1 MTGGGW
7 FALGIAVFGS
17 LCYAAGSILQA
28 VGARRST
35 GAVSTLGHPL
45 YLIGIALDMMAWL
58 GSMVA
63 LRELAVYLVESV
75 LAGSL
80 AITAFAAWAFLG
92 SKLRRRDV
100 AAIVVTIL
108 ALAGLAMSAGQQ
120 HVVAAS
126 LTLRLFFVG
135 ALVIVLFLGFA
146 ATKIGSPGLI
156 ASIGG
161 LSVGFAA
168 LGGRAL
174 HLPDDEMTTVGSA
187 AMTIFSEP
195 LTYVLLVFAANGMI
209 MYANALQGGDV
220 GRVTAVHW
228 TFEVIAPSVI
238 ALTVLG
244 DTVRPGWEPVALA
257 AALVTVGCAI
267 VLASA
272 PATATLEEGA
282 AGPAELPAGAQ
293 PHALPAPPLP
303 VLPGAPGHPVTA
315 LVPLEAWRLAIPVE
329 ARWPA
334 LQPPLVRGYGTI
346 VWWGPA
352 WAPLPIWVPPDR
364 SLVPRER
371 PKLADRPQR
380 IWPARVGPQLPAGRR
395 PARHRDLIIP
405 SQRRHEDRDAA

>member
-1 MTGGGW
+1 MTTGGW
-7 FALGIAVFGS
+7 IALGIAIFGS
-17 LCYAAGSILQA
+17 LCYAVGSILQA

-35 GAVSTLGHPL
+35 SAVKTLGHPL
-45 YLIGIALDMMAWL
+45 YLIGIALDMAAWL
-58 GSMVA
+58 GSMIA

-92 SKLRRRDV
+92 SKLRKRDV
-100 AAIVVTIL
+100 AAIVITIC
-108 ALAGLAMSAGQQ
+108 ALAGLALSAGQQ
-120 HVVAAS
+120 HIVAAS
-126 LTLRLFFVG
+126 LQLRLGFVV
-135 ALVIVLFLGFA
+135 ALVVVLVLGWG
-146 ATKIGSPGLI
+146 ATRIGSPGLI

-161 LSVGFAA
+161 LSVGAAA

-187 AMTIFSEP
+187 ALTIFSEP
-195 LTYVLLVFAANGMI
+195 LTYVLLVFAANGMV
-209 MYANALQGGDV
+209 MYANALQRGDV

-228 TFEVIAPSVI
+228 TGEVVAPSVI
-238 ALTVLG
+238 ALTILG

-257 AALVTVGCAI
+257 AALITVSCAI

-272 PATATLEEGA
+272 PATSTLDA
-282 AGPAELPAGAQ
+282 SGPAALPAGAQ
-293 PHALPAPPLP
+293 PLALPAPPLP

-315 LVPLEAWRLAIPVE
+315 LVPLEAWRLAIPLE

-346 VWWGPA
+346 VWWGPS

-364 SLVPRER
+364 TLVPRDR
-371 PKLADRPQR
+371 PKIADRPQR
-380 IWPARVGPQLPAGRR
+380 IWPARIGPQLPYSRR
-395 PARHRDLIIP
+395 PARHRDIIIP
-405 SQRRHEDRDAA
+405 SRRRDAA